1 MLLVL
6 LTAGLWVMVT
16 LFIIE
21 KRIKIKTPHTGP
33 LFCTEDIFLHGFFSG
48 KETSPDGTVSDDSR
62 KMWSQ
67 SLVIRG
73 SRLEKL
79 KMHAEQ
85 GTGGEILQE

>member
-6 LTAGLWVMVT
+6 VTAGLWVMVT

-21 KRIKIKTPHTGP
+21 KRIKIKTPHAGP
-33 LFCTEDIFLHGFFSG
+33 LFLHGFFSG
-48 KETSPDGTVSDDSR
+48 KETSLDGTVSDDSR

-79 KMHAEQ
+79 KMHDEQ

>member
-1 MLLVL
+1 MQVPCSAQR
-6 LTAGLWVMVT
+6 TFSFM
-16 LFIIE
+16 
-21 KRIKIKTPHTGP
+21 
-33 LFCTEDIFLHGFFSG
+33 DFFSG

-79 KMHAEQ
+79 KMHDEQ
-85 GTGGEILQE
+85 GTEGEILQE

>member
-1 MLLVL
+1 
-6 LTAGLWVMVT
+6 MVT

-21 KRIKIKTPHTGP
+21 KRIKIKTPHAGP

-48 KETSPDGTVSDDSR
+48 KTSPDGTVSDDSR